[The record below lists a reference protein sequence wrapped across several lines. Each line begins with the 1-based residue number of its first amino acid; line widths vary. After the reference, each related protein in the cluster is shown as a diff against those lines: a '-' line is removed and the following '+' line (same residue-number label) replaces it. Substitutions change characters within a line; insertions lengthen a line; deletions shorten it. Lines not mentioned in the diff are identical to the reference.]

1 MLQSPFPLYILY
13 LSKKCDSIQKTQIEE
28 IVMIKFPKMYTAN
41 SIKAILER
49 LKLNSETVSV
59 PYISKKAVISIMKPQ
74 LLLYPF

>member
-1 MLQSPFPLYILY
+1 MCCFKVRFHYILY

-59 PYISKKAVISIMKPQ
+59 PYISKK
-74 LLLYPF
+74 L